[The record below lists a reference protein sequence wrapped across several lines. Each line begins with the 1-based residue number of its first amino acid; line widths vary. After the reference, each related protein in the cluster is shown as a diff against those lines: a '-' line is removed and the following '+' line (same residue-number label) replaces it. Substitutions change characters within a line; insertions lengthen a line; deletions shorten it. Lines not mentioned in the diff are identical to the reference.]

1 MCQILGSPQTQIA
14 FIFVIEMFVLSGPHS
29 LGYACYGVAC
39 TTPQKNMKEETSPLV
54 GENKLLPEIT
64 PLHRVIGWLRLSQS
78 QFILIRFGM
87 LDGMGAQTTANIHLT
102 EFCKCCKITTEV
114 LMCLGPDH
122 QLGVW
127 SRWKEDRI
135 SVTIWFFIID
145 WIWLYD
151 CLWNIFFQKTF
162 QSGVTERSA
171 DGTDLATYPADQYP
185 AQWLFVAWQT
195 VSFQVWR
202 CCPRI

>member
-87 LDGMGAQTTANIHLT
+87 LDGMGAQTTANIHLI

-127 SRWKEDRI
+127 SR
-135 SVTIWFFIID
+135 
-145 WIWLYD
+145 
-151 CLWNIFFQKTF
+151 
-162 QSGVTERSA
+162 
-171 DGTDLATYPADQYP
+171 
-185 AQWLFVAWQT
+185 
-195 VSFQVWR
+195 
-202 CCPRI
+202 